1 MKNETPELKTPLEK
15 FLFWCILAS
24 PIIVF
29 VSCTMAMQ
37 TKHTA
42 KYDDCLKG
50 KRADGVGL
58 IQADAA
64 CSYWDTLKN

>member
-1 MKNETPELKTPLEK
+1 MDEKPTLKTPLEK
-15 FLFWCILAS
+15 FFFWCILAS
-24 PIIVF
+24 PIAIF
-29 VSCTMAMQ
+29 VACTMLMQ

-42 KYDDCLKG
+42 KYEECFKG

-64 CSYWDTLKN
+64 CTYWDTLNK